1 MVGAARRTFELSEDQ
16 ASYVDE
22 RVASGAF
29 ASPDDVVSAGL
40 AALRDRDERLD
51 DWLRDEVAPVVDAM
65 RADPRMAIP
74 IDDVAAVLR
83 RDHEERLASR
93 S

>member
-1 MVGAARRTFELSEDQ
+1 MATSRRTRISTSLT
-16 ASYVDE
+16 
-22 RVASGAF
+22 
-29 ASPDDVVSAGL
+29 DVT
-40 AALRDRDERLD
+40 
-51 DWLRDEVAPVVDAM
+51 VVDAM